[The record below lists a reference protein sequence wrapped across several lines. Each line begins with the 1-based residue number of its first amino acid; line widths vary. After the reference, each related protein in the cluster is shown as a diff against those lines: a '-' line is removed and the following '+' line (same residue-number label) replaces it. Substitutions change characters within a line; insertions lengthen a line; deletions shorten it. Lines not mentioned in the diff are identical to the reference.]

1 MSHKFGIPFSSVTAL
16 NTIQRY
22 SADATSQ
29 KFFRNLMWCGLRAEQ
44 WTHKPRKKLSLPL
57 YHIYILLC
65 ENRLS
70 NTFFCGNTP
79 THLNFLYFEVWLPYK
94 VYLEY
99 WVMINGHTTFQQSK
113 IVPKLVFQ
121 GCRTQR
127 IVENYKLY
135 YTTWKKH
142 YKNKYQ
148 SRCHK
153 SDIEVVAVVNFSEI
167 QHSCF
172 MVS

>member
-1 MSHKFGIPFSSVTAL
+1 MYHFRLFSAKKKMILALNDYKLMSHKFGIPFSSVTAL

-70 NTFFCGNTP
+70 NTFFCGNNTP
-79 THLNFLYFEVWLPYK
+79 THLNFLYFEVWLPTRCT
-94 VYLEY
+94 LN
-99 WVMINGHTTFQQSK
+99 NGSWLMA
-113 IVPKLVFQ
+113 IIL
-121 GCRTQR
+121 
-127 IVENYKLY
+127 
-135 YTTWKKH
+135 
-142 YKNKYQ
+142 
-148 SRCHK
+148 
-153 SDIEVVAVVNFSEI
+153 FSN
-167 QHSCF
+167 QK
-172 MVS
+172 